1 MHPSGISVY
10 QRMQK
15 LSMTPSMAE
24 AAAFSR
30 AASLLAKAQANPVDY
45 SSYQAA
51 LNFNQLLWTLLQ
63 ADLSSPANPLPAEIK
78 KDLLSLSL
86 FVDKQ
91 TAMALACPPLAN
103 TKAAYLDVLID
114 INRDLA
120 RGLGTPNTL
129 VH

>member
-30 AASLLAKAQANPVDY
+30 AASLLAKAQGNPGDY

-63 ADLSSPANPLPAEIK
+63 ADLSSPSNPLPAEMK

-91 TAMALACPPLAN
+91 TAMALAN
-103 TKAAYLDVLID
+103 TKAAYLDALID

-120 RGLGTPNTL
+120 RGLGNPSYAL
-129 VH
+129 PH

>member
-63 ADLSSPANPLPAEIK
+63 ADLSSPANRLPAEMK

-91 TAMALACPPLAN
+91 TAMALAN
-103 TKAAYLDVLID
+103 TKAAYLDALID

-120 RGLGTPNTL
+120 RGLGNPSYAL
-129 VH
+129 PH